1 MIIKRSTIAKYA
13 LFAYF
18 FLSPIY
24 VFSSGLPQPSDYVIA
39 FLFFPWV
46 LQSLSKLPRH
56 IKPKLKPYLFFV
68 GWTFCVNLVYANF
81 LDAPNMLRH
90 SLFYTFSLLFCLGIA
105 ILSSFYT
112 SIAFFQLIQRLLTIA
127 SLTALILFISTW
139 NIGVFRHTG
148 SFNNPNQAAYF
159 GILILCLAIISAWA
173 INQWGVLFII
183 TALSS
188 SLLVVLTY
196 SGGAL
201 FSQLVALTSLPILI
215 LSSRKVKSR
224 VKYILGAAILIAY
237 LSIPA
242 ILLSNS
248 PRVNAVLNNWERRSA
263 RLESKAE
270 NVVDQRGYNRILH
283 FPGYLLLGAG
293 EGEARRF
300 TGEIGGPSE
309 LHSTLGTFL
318 FSYGL
323 VGISLFFSFIFRAM
337 KGAPV
342 GIWVVVS
349 APLIYSITHQGA
361 RQPLFWLVF
370 VLVAIAVTSK
380 RYFPTN
386 LGSTANS
393 DLSQIN

>member
-1 MIIKRSTIAKYA
+1 MTIKRSAIARFTLYV
-13 LFAYF
+13 YF
-18 FLSPIY
+18 FLSPLY
-24 VFSSGLPQPSDYVIA
+24 VFSSGLPQPSDYVVA

-46 LQSLSKLPRH
+46 LQSLSKLPRQ
-56 IKPKLKPYLFFV
+56 IKSKLKPYLFFV

-81 LDAPNMLRH
+81 LDAPNMLRYPV
-90 SLFYTFSLLFCLGIA
+90 FYTFSLLFCLGIS

-112 SIAFFQLIQRLLTIA
+112 PIAFFQLIQRLLVLA

-159 GILILCLAIISAWA
+159 GILVMCLAIISAWA
-173 INQWGVLFII
+173 INQWGILFI
-183 TALSS
+183 TTVLSS

-196 SGGAL
+196 SGSAL

-215 LSSRKVKSR
+215 LSSKNVRSR
-224 VKYILGAAILIAY
+224 VKYFLGATILVVY
-237 LSIPA
+237 LSIPTV
-242 ILLSNS
+242 LLLDS

-263 RLESKAE
+263 RLEDKAE
-270 NVVDQRGYNRILH
+270 NVVEQRGYNRILH
-283 FPGYLLLGAG
+283 FPEYIFLGAG

-300 TGEIGGPSE
+300 TVEVGGPSE

-323 VGISLFFSFIFRAM
+323 VGIGLFFRFVFRTI
-337 KGAPV
+337 KGAPI
-342 GIWVVVS
+342 GIWIVVS
-349 APLIYSITHQGA
+349 APLVYGITHQGA

-380 RYFPTN
+380 RYSP
-386 LGSTANS
+386 S
-393 DLSQIN
+393 DLVSITNIDLEKIN